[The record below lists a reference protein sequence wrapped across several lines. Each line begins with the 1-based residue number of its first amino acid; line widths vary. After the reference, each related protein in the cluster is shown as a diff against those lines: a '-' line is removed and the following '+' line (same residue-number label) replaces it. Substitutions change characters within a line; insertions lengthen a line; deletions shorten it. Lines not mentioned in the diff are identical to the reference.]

1 MKTYALLAV
10 VLIVGTA
17 LAQTAQP
24 PQEEKKKAPAP
35 APGTLKVKLNYSGA
49 GVVDE
54 KHQIRLFLFD
64 SPDFVQGGVMPF
76 ASGSAASKDG
86 IVTFPDLDKS
96 PVYVAAIY
104 DPSGDYDGASG
115 PPPSGASMGMY
126 SKTPGQPE
134 PVKIEPGGTV
144 QVELA
149 FDDSAKMP

>member
-1 MKTYALLAV
+1 MKTYALLA
-10 VLIVGTA
+10 LGLLAGTV

-24 PQEEKKKAPAP
+24 PQEEKKAA
-35 APGTLKVKLNYSGA
+35 APGSLKVKLNYSGA

-64 SPDFVQGGVMPF
+64 SPDFVQGNVMPF
-76 ASGSAASKDG
+76 ASGSASAKDG
-86 IVTFPDLDKS
+86 VVTFPDLDKS
-96 PVYVAAIY
+96 PLYVAAIY
-104 DPSGDYDGASG
+104 DPSGEYDGASG

-144 QVELA
+144 QVDLA

>member
-1 MKTYALLAV
+1 MKKYALLAV

-24 PQEEKKKAPAP
+24 PQEEKKAP

-115 PPPSGASMGMY
+115 PPPSGASMVYTARPQG
-126 SKTPGQPE
+126 SP
-134 PVKIEPGGTV
+134 
-144 QVELA
+144 
-149 FDDSAKMP
+149 SR